1 MNWMTEIDLLV
12 TENKFSKPE
21 KSKLP
26 WWKRIETIYNCEPE
40 QTKRGER
47 KEKKSK
53 LRSTDL
59 ENKENTC
66 IRAEI
71 EI

>member
-47 KEKKSK
+47 KEKKVNYALQTLK
-53 LRSTDL
+53 
-59 ENKENTC
+59 
-66 IRAEI
+66 IRRI
-71 EI
+71 RV

>member
-53 LRSTDL
+53 LRATDL

>member
-12 TENKFSKPE
+12 TENKILKPE

-26 WWKRIETIYNCEPE
+26 WWKKIETIYNCETE
-40 QTKRGER
+40 QTKWGER
-47 KEKKSK
+47 KKKMKKSHH
-53 LRSTDL
+53 SEYEHE
-59 ENKENTC
+59 ENSC
-66 IRAEI
+66 IRAEL

>member
-12 TENKFSKPE
+12 TENKILKPE

-26 WWKRIETIYNCEPE
+26 WWKKIETIYNCEPE

-47 KEKKSK
+47 KKKKNK
-53 LRSTDL
+53 LLHSELSENERS
-59 ENKENTC
+59 C
-66 IRAEI
+66 VGAEI
-71 EI
+71 EV

>member
-12 TENKFSKPE
+12 TENKILKPE

-26 WWKRIETIYNCEPE
+26 WWKKIETIYNCETE
-40 QTKRGER
+40 QTKWGEQ
-47 KEKKSK
+47 KKKKKKSQH
-53 LRSTDL
+53 SEYVHE
-59 ENKENTC
+59 ENSC
-66 IRAEI
+66 IRAEL

>member
-59 ENKENTC
+59 ENKENAC

>member
-12 TENKFSKPE
+12 TENKILKPE

-26 WWKRIETIYNCEPE
+26 WWKKIETIYNCETE
-40 QTKRGER
+40 QTKWGER
-47 KEKKSK
+47 KKKKKKSHH
-53 LRSTDL
+53 SEYEHE
-59 ENKENTC
+59 ENSC
-66 IRAEI
+66 IRAEL